1 MNHGIFRW
9 KAIAALAAV
18 LVVLGGLWAIFGDW
32 VVRTELESA
41 GSSILGAEV
50 DIGSLTIHTTKAAV
64 EMSGLQIASPF
75 DSTKNLVEAKTIV
88 INLAFLPLLQK
99 KLVMD
104 QVVLGGMQ
112 FMTARAKPARSYASK
127 NGIASRLVTEMN
139 AWAKKVE
146 VPLLSLT
153 PIDTIK
159 SLVLDPSSLAT
170 IKAVNA
176 LTARAD
182 SVKGAFQ
189 KNIADLH
196 LQQVID
202 STQALAK
209 QLAATKTSGMGIA
222 DIAQNVQAAR
232 NGIDRINETKKQVE
246 TLEQSAKTA
255 AALLATGVHSVDSA
269 RQSDYDFAKGLLKL
283 PKLEAPNI
291 GSALFGPVS
300 IDRLQQAIYWAR
312 LAQEY
317 IPPGLQPWRR
327 TGPSRAR
334 MAGTTYSFPVAH
346 TDPDFLLREGE
357 LSFALS
363 TGPVTGSF
371 SGTLTGLTT
380 QPAIYGRPATLK
392 ASGTT
397 TGKDALTADVG
408 AVLDHTGSPVH
419 DSARA
424 RLKGVPIPSF
434 ELPGLPFGVAPG
446 HGESELTMA
455 IRGDKI
461 DGSWSMRSTEAAWH
475 VAPASAQSL
484 SLMES
489 TLYRVLSGLTELD
502 VTAEV
507 HGNIASPSLSVSSNV
522 DQEIAARLRAIVG
535 EELVKAE
542 AKAKAAV
549 DKIVADKVEPIT
561 KQVAGVQGLIDTQ
574 LGGSKSQLDQVE
586 KQLEAEI
593 ARATGAGNL
602 FNLPKIKP

>member
-1 MNHGIFRW
+1 MKRGIFRW
-9 KAIAALAAV
+9 KAIGALAAV
-18 LVVLGGLWAIFGDW
+18 LLVLGGLWVIFGDRI
-32 VVRTELESA
+32 VKSELEST
-41 GSSILGAEV
+41 GSSILGAELDV
-50 DIGSLTIHTTKAAV
+50 GSLTIHTSTASV
-64 EMSGLQIASPF
+64 EMAGLQIASPF
-75 DSTKNLVEAKTIV
+75 DSTKNLVESKTMV
-88 INLAFLPLLQK
+88 IDLAFLPLLQK
-99 KLVMD
+99 KLVVDRM
-104 QVVLGGMQ
+104 VLGDLR
-112 FMTARAKPARSYASK
+112 FMTTRAKPARSYATK
-127 NGIASRLVTEMN
+127 NGIAARLVNEMT
-139 AWAKKVE
+139 AWAKKVD

-153 PIDTIK
+153 PIDTIR

-189 KNIADLH
+189 KSIADLH

-222 DIAQNVQAAR
+222 DIAQNVAAAR
-232 NGIDRINETKKQVE
+232 KGIDRVNETKKQIE
-246 TLEQSAKTA
+246 SLEQSAKTA
-255 AALLATGVHSVDSA
+255 ATLLAGGIHSVDSA
-269 RQSDYDFAKGLLKL
+269 RQSDYEFAKGLLKL

-291 GSALFGPVS
+291 GPAMFGPVS
-300 IDRLQQAIYWAR
+300 IGRLQQAIYWAR

-317 IPPGLQPWRR
+317 IPPGLQFWRR
-327 TGPSRAR
+327 PGPSRAR
-334 MAGTTYSFPVAH
+334 MAGTTYSFPLVH
-346 TDPDFLLREGE
+346 TDPDLLLREGTF
-357 LSFALS
+357 SFALA

-371 SGTLTGLTT
+371 SGTVTGLTT

-408 AVLDHTGSPVH
+408 AVMDHTGSPVR

-424 RLKGVPIPSF
+424 RLEGVPIPSF

-455 IRGDKI
+455 IRGDQV

-484 SLMES
+484 NLMES
-489 TLYRVLSGLTELD
+489 TVYRVLSGLTELD

-507 HGNIASPSLSVSSNV
+507 HGNLASPSLSVSSNV
-522 DQEIAARLRAIVG
+522 DKEIAARLRAILG

-561 KQVAGVQGLIDTQ
+561 KQVAGVQGLIDSQ
-574 LGGSKSQLDQVE
+574 LGGAKGQLDQVE